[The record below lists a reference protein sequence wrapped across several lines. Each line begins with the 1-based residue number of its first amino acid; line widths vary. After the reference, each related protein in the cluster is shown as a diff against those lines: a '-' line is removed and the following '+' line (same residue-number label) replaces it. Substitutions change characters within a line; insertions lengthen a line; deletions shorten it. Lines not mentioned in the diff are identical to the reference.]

1 MHTIS
6 LRSVQ
11 DCAPGYVCLRGC
23 RSASPSVMRI
33 DLGYKCPKGHY
44 CPQGSGSA
52 VPCAA
57 GSHNPKFQS
66 SNGTD
71 CLLCK
76 ESLYQHQE
84 GQAECFSCSTSSIS
98 KPGSTH
104 CSCLGLNRA
113 FQTSDGFCIC
123 EPGFE
128 FYDENFVQQ
137 VSVKKLTVSKKK
149 ENKNKNKNKNQPS
162 KT

>member
-1 MHTIS
+1 
-6 LRSVQ
+6 
-11 DCAPGYVCLRGC
+11 
-23 RSASPSVMRI
+23 
-33 DLGYKCPKGHY
+33 
-44 CPQGSGSA
+44 
-52 VPCAA
+52 
-57 GSHNPKFQS
+57 
-66 SNGTD
+66 
-71 CLLCK
+71 
-76 ESLYQHQE
+76 
-84 GQAECFSCSTSSIS
+84 
-98 KPGSTH
+98 
-104 CSCLGLNRA
+104 LGLNRA